1 MKSKIGIAKY
11 KFRGLGNTPKIYKK
25 VGVVNLTIPDLYKT
39 ASGYPLASPA
49 R

>member
-1 MKSKIGIAKY
+1 
-11 KFRGLGNTPKIYKK
+11 LGNTPKIYKK
-25 VGVVNLTIPDLYKT
+25 GRSSQFDYSWPFYKT